1 MDTEDMVRGAL
12 RGEAAGL
19 EVGDWSAGAVQV
31 HVRRQR
37 RGRRVAL
44 GVSAVAAALV
54 VVGGTG
60 AVLSVRDGV
69 RAVAPASQPLPA
81 PAGPA
86 PEAVV
91 VEPGQQLSLGRENWW
106 MRLNDQEVCIHDEPA
121 YKTGPGCGGHSWAWG
136 ATEITM
142 QYYGLPP
149 QRQEG
154 FYNLVYQGPGRVAS
168 MAIEVDGRA
177 HWVTV
182 AQLPGSPGFATG
194 FFWGP
199 ALKESDTPSEYPPG
213 GVRFAAYDAEG
224 KVLASKTLAP

>member
-12 RGEAAGL
+12 RSEADGL
-19 EVGDWSAGAVQV
+19 AVGDWSAGAVQV

-37 RGRRVAL
+37 RGRRAAL

-60 AVLSVRDGV
+60 VVLSARDGG
-69 RAVAPASQPLPA
+69 RAVAPASQPLSP

-91 VEPGQQLSLGRENWW
+91 VEPGQQLPLGRENWW
-106 MRLNDQEVCIHDEPA
+106 MQLKDQEVCIHDEPA
-121 YKTGPGCGGHSWAWG
+121 YKTGPGCGGHSWAAG

-142 QYYGLPP
+142 QYYGSPP
-149 QRQEG
+149 QNREG
-154 FYNLVYQGPGRVAS
+154 LYNLVYRGPGRVAS
-168 MAIEVDGRA
+168 MAVEVDGRA
-177 HWVTV
+177 HWATV
-182 AQLPGSPGFATG
+182 ASLPGSPGFASG

-199 ALKESDTPSEYPPG
+199 ALKDSGEPSEYPSG
-213 GVRFAAYDAEG
+213 GVRLAAYDAEG
-224 KVLASKTLAP
+224 KVLASKTLSP